1 MLVRSIF
8 ILQSL
13 KHQSIIKFVNY
24 ILSPDESTIYLL
36 FEPCKRGS
44 LDKLKPVL
52 QKRSLGRL
60 TKFILF
66 ELAIALSYL
75 KASSVAHRDL
85 KPSNITFDS
94 QGYLKIIDFDEAVCF
109 DPHFPNLNQSKML
122 IDFGTASII
131 KASASAMWSIYSTR
145 KRAGLAVMWVRIFT

>member
-52 QKRSLGRL
+52 QKRSLTKL

-66 ELAIALSYL
+66 ELAEALCYL

-94 QGYLKIIDFDEAVCF
+94 LGFLKIIDFDEAVCF

-122 IDFGTASII
+122 IDFGTAAITQ
-131 KASASAMWSIYSTR
+131 ASASAMWSICSTR
-145 KRAGLAVMWVRIFT
+145 RRAEPAATWAPIST

>member
-13 KHQSIIKFVNY
+13 KHPSIIKFVNY

-52 QKRSLGRL
+52 QKRGLTKL
-60 TKFILF
+60 TKFVLF
-66 ELAIALSYL
+66 ELAAALSYL

-94 QGYLKIIDFDEAVCF
+94 LGFLKIIDFDEAVCF

-122 IDFGTASII
+122 IDFGTRAATQ
-131 KASASAMWSIYSTR
+131 ASASATWSASSAPRKAGPASTWAR
-145 KRAGLAVMWVRIFT
+145 TST